1 MLKTMT
7 AVLFA
12 ALIVGATSFAPG
24 VSEAIEPPG
33 AQKSLKGDR
42 LPTRAPGP
50 DCNRSAW
57 PDYEAKCVRDRTQPA
72 TRARETRVA
81 MIDRV
86 PFGLC

>member
-24 VSEAIEPPG
+24 VSEAIEPP
-33 AQKSLKGDR
+33 APQKSLKGDR
-42 LPTRAPGP
+42 LPIRAPGP
-50 DCNRSAW
+50 DCSQSAW

-72 TRARETRVA
+72 TRARETRVV

-86 PFGLC
+86 PFGLS

>member
-1 MLKTMT
+1 MLKAMT

-24 VSEAIEPPG
+24 VSEAIEPPA

-42 LPTRAPGP
+42 LPMRAPGP
-50 DCNRSAW
+50 GCTQS
-57 PDYEAKCVRDRTQPA
+57 PGPSYEAKCVRDRTHPA
-72 TRARETRVA
+72 TQARETRVA

-86 PFGLC
+86 PFGLH